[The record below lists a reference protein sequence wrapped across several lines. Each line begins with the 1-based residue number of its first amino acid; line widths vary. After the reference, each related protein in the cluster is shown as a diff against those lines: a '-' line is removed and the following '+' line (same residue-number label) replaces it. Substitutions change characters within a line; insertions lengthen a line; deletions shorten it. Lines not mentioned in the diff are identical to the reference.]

1 LIKQSHPSRWIRSV
15 VLTALA
21 GVVVWL
27 VITKSFAAYL
37 AREWPEGA
45 LSVQPLDPVALITLA
60 NAQLNNARDNRT
72 TDEANDPEDVSQSKT
87 VRPKNRVGAWA
98 VLGKKAARE
107 AQPSPKTDQTDER
120 TAPPDRAPLPLTEAD
135 RKEIR
140 ALAERAL
147 FNDPLNARALRI
159 LGQLAVDAG
168 DEVNATQLMQAAAD
182 RSWSEPIAIYW
193 LMLKAFEQEDYTT
206 TLHYADGFLRKRPQ
220 LIAQA
225 IPVLARIAE
234 NKRETTVGALKTLL
248 NSNPPW
254 RSAFFAKL
262 PGAIG
267 DARTPLGL
275 LLSANKSASPPTR
288 GDLSGYLN
296 FLIGRKFY
304 ELAYYTW
311 LQFLP
316 PEQLARAGFVI
327 NGSFEATPSGAPFDW
342 VIAQGSSGV
351 TTDIRLRPELN
362 GEQALH
368 LEFGPGRANF
378 RGISQLLMLAPGTY
392 ALQGQ
397 LKGEIIGRRGLQW
410 SIACAGARGA
420 PIGESE
426 MFLGTAR
433 TWTDFLISFS
443 VPDTDCRAQYL
454 RLSLPAR
461 SQSERLVTGAI
472 WYDEIKLTR
481 IERTDGPKQAL
492 TAKPD
497 EQQAGPGSHPPT
509 ENGLNKGTRSLGSS
523 GNQAPVSDL
532 PQ

>member
-1 LIKQSHPSRWIRSV
+1 M
-15 VLTALA
+15 
-21 GVVVWL
+21 VWL
-27 VITKSFAAYL
+27 VVTKSFAAYL

-60 NAQLNNARDNRT
+60 NARLNKARDNRT
-72 TDEANDPEDVSQSKT
+72 SDAANDSDDASQSKT
-87 VRPKNRVGAWA
+87 VRPKDRVGAWA

-107 AQPSPKTDQTDER
+107 AQPSRKMNQTNDR
-120 TAPPDRAPLPLTEAD
+120 TAIPDRAPLPLTEAD

-140 ALAERAL
+140 AMVERAL
-147 FNDPLNARALRI
+147 LNDPLNARALRI
-159 LGQLAVDAG
+159 SGQLAVDAG
-168 DEVNATQLMQAAAD
+168 DEANATQLMQAVAD

-193 LMLKAFEQEDYTT
+193 LMLKAFEKEDYTT

-234 NKRETTVGALKTLL
+234 NKDETAVGALKTLL
-248 NSNPPW
+248 DSNPPW

-262 PGAIG
+262 PGVIG

-275 LLSANKSASPPTR
+275 LLSVNKSAAPPTR

-296 FLIGRKFY
+296 FLIARKFY

-316 PEQLARAGFVI
+316 PEQLARAGFLI

-351 TTDIRLRPELN
+351 TTGIRLRPELN
-362 GEQALH
+362 GEQALY
-368 LEFGPGRANF
+368 LEFGPGRADF
-378 RGISQLLMLAPGTY
+378 RGVSQLLMLAPGTY

-410 SIACAGARGA
+410 ALACAGARGA

-433 TWTDFLISFS
+433 TWSDFLISFV
-443 VPDTDCRAQYL
+443 VPDTDCRAQNL

-472 WYDEIKLTR
+472 WYDEMQITR
-481 IERTDGPKQAL
+481 IERTDRPTQAL
-492 TAKPD
+492 TRQSR
-497 EQQAGPGSHPPT
+497 EQQADPASHPPT
-509 ENGLNKGTRSLGSS
+509 ENGLKKGTGSLGSN